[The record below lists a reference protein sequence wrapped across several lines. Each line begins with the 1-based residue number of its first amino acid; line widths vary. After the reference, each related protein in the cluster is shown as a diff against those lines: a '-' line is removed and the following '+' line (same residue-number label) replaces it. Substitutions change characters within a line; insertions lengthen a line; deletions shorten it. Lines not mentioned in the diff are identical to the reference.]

1 VDRFFDTKAFA
12 CASPLCPNV
21 IPIASNS
28 GLGNSFVRPL
38 RGAVVPLVDFSL
50 HKQFPI
56 REEQTFDFRVDMF
69 NAFNHPIFQLPNG
82 SMATANAGKV
92 TDTAAP
98 RQIMFGFRYSF

>member
-1 VDRFFDTKAFA
+1 MDRFFDTKAFA
-12 CASPLCPNV
+12 CASPVCPKV
-21 IPIASNS
+21 IPIASNF
-28 GLGNSFVRPL
+28 GLGNSFPRPL
-38 RGAVVPLVDFSL
+38 RGAAVPLVDFSL
-50 HKQFPI
+50 HKQFHI

-82 SMATANAGKV
+82 SMATANAGRV